1 MGGFP
6 KVRPARR
13 IGLAKR
19 IVANTSEPEQFS
31 LEFRQNLWNPDRDCR
46 IPGAP
51 TMLDRKNYFVVGLL
65 TWSFIAGTAAAENPE
80 RGVNVS
86 IVGSGFVAGESGP
99 TVVNAPLHPETGFED
114 TFGTGIGLSAEY
126 FRHFSA
132 NFRWQVG
139 ILYRNWPGERFE
151 GGEFQPGWEFGGAG
165 DFDDLSVVG
174 VYGGISVIRQAGPK
188 LRPFASMDLAV
199 VRMKELDVSVSGAS
213 QPYWIST
220 TKDLLTM
227 KGGLSYEISSR
238 SAILFH
244 VGFTIL
250 GKPEST
256 SVFSSA
262 TAGTAADMGIGFSY
276 TF

>member
-1 MGGFP
+1 M
-6 KVRPARR
+6 
-13 IGLAKR
+13 
-19 IVANTSEPEQFS
+19 
-31 LEFRQNLWNPDRDCR
+31 PDRR
-46 IPGAP
+46 
-51 TMLDRKNYFVVGLL
+51 NYFLPAL
-65 TWSFIAGTAAAENPE
+65 FIWPFLSGTAAAGDPE

-86 IVGSGFVAGESGP
+86 VVGSSFVAGESGP
-99 TVVNAPLHPETGFED
+99 TVVNAPFHPETGFED
-114 TFGTGIGLSAEY
+114 TFGRGLGLSAEY

-174 VYGGISVIRQAGPK
+174 VYGGISVIRRAGPK

-199 VRMKELDVSVSGAS
+199 VRMKELDVSVSGSS
-213 QPYWIST
+213 QPYWTST

-227 KGGLSYEISSR
+227 KGGLSYEISPR
-238 SAILFH
+238 SAVLFH
-244 VGFTIL
+244 AGFTIL
-250 GKPEST
+250 GEPES
-256 SVFSSA
+256 SGIFSSA
-262 TAGTAADMGIGFSY
+262 TAGTAADIGIGLSY